1 MDESKF
7 DRSYIPEH
15 LEQKVHN
22 WRDLSFSE
30 RFDLTHE
37 LSLAEW
43 AEIGFLPIDGQRN
56 PTSQK

>member
-1 MDESKF
+1 MDESEF

-15 LEQKVHN
+15 LKQKVHN
-22 WRDLSFSE
+22 WRNLSFSE
-30 RFDLTHE
+30 RFDLTRE

-43 AEIGFLPIDGQRN
+43 AEIGVFPIDEQRN